1 MHKLTNT
8 KGMHPTHIIHA
19 YIALHKTDLSDYI
32 EFIGSEMIR
41 SDEIQR
47 RQHRRRDIVK
57 AATVSRPDA
66 NPERPGGRKVADRIR
81 SGALLLPAP
90 LRYDWQHSSSQLPII
105 PNDARRISSPG
116 GRYCFPLLDAILR

>member
-47 RQHRRRDIVK
+47 RHTSATGHCQSGNGQPPGCKSGKTRRPK
-57 AATVSRPDA
+57 A
-66 NPERPGGRKVADRIR
+66 G
-81 SGALLLPAP
+81 
-90 LRYDWQHSSSQLPII
+90 
-105 PNDARRISSPG
+105 
-116 GRYCFPLLDAILR
+116 